1 MNIKV
6 SIIIPVRNE
15 AAYIS
20 RCLDSVFNQVNLGNY
35 EWEVIIADGLSTD
48 KTREIVKAYQQHHPN
63 LILIDNPGL
72 IVPTGMNRA
81 YAIAKGDVIIRVD
94 GHCEIAPDY
103 VSNSLKHL
111 RETDAVGVGGPM
123 QTIGETPISET
134 IAVGMSSVFGVG
146 DSAFRTTNGTTQFVD
161 SVPFPAYTR
170 RIIEKVG
177 KYDEELVR
185 NQDDEYNYRI
195 REAGGKLL
203 LAGDIQSRYYS
214 RGSLAK
220 LWKQYYQ
227 YGFYKVR
234 VLQKHPKQMSIRQ
247 FIPPLFVASLLIT
260 FLASLYLPYVWFLFT
275 LLSGYYLLVNLA
287 ASILTASRRGWKH
300 LPLLPLV
307 FPILHVSYGLGFLVG
322 LVKFTN
328 RWGEKAYLEPLTRP
342 LKKQKTPE

>member
-1 MNIKV
+1 MNNKV
-6 SIIIPVRNE
+6 SIIIPIRNE

-20 RCLDSVFNQVNLGNY
+20 RCLDSVFSQTNLTGT
-35 EWEVIIADGLSTD
+35 ELEVIVVDGLSTD
-48 KTREIVKAYQQHHPN
+48 NTREIVSEYQCQHPN
-63 LILIDNPGL
+63 LILLDNPGL
-72 IVPTGMNRA
+72 IVPKGMNRA
-81 YAIAKGDVIIRVD
+81 YAVAKGDVIIRVD

-103 VSNSLKHL
+103 VSNCLKHL
-111 RETDAVGVGGPM
+111 RQSDAVGVGGPM
-123 QTIGETPISET
+123 QTIGETPLSET

-146 DSAFRTTNGTTQFVD
+146 DSAFRTTNGNTQFVD
-161 SVPFPAYTR
+161 SIPFPAYTR
-170 RIIEKVG
+170 CIIEKVG

-214 RGSLAK
+214 RGSLGK

-227 YGFYKVR
+227 YGLYKVR

-247 FIPPLFVASLLIT
+247 FIPPLFVGSLLISL
-260 FLASLYLPYVWFLFT
+260 LASFVLPYVWFLFI

-300 LPLLPLV
+300 LPLLPV
-307 FPILHVSYGLGFLVG
+307 IFPILHISYGLGFLVG
-322 LVKFTN
+322 MVKFAN
-328 RWGEKAYLEPLTRP
+328 RWGEKVYIEPLSRP
-342 LKKQKTPE
+342 IRKQDPE